1 MYKKGYKASHNHR
14 CIGFKYEVGCTYS
27 MEEEAVVCSHGFH
40 YCKKAFDTLNYYSY
54 NKDFNLFEI
63 QDMSNSTDMHQEK
76 CATNKIKII
85 REVTDPEELF
95 SLLGVYRKYNKKGVL
110 VFEKTKESEK
120 RFNGQTGK
128 IILEKTKYSEN
139 EYDGQTG
146 NIIFEKTKDKEVHY
160 YKISYSTNRRKTK
173 FKKTKYEE
181 TYFNKDGYVTKYID
195 LKKRITTKYT
205 YSSDNVLLKQTSSN
219 GYKYVANKHGQ
230 VILEIKPNGL
240 KKEVSY
246 NTDGYILKTQY
257 SNGKF
262 ETFEYTD
269 DNRLLNY
276 VNTDGTTIKNI
287 YKNNKLVRS
296 EENIIKT
303 YKNGVKNCNFTY

>member
-1 MYKKGYKASHNHR
+1 M
-14 CIGFKYEVGCTYS
+14 
-27 MEEEAVVCSHGFH
+27 
-40 YCKKAFDTLNYYSY
+40 
-54 NKDFNLFEI
+54 
-63 QDMSNSTDMHQEK
+63 
-76 CATNKIKII
+76 
-85 REVTDPEELF
+85 
-95 SLLGVYRKYNKKGVL
+95 
-110 VFEKTKESEK
+110 FEKTKENEK
-120 RFNGQTGK
+120 KFNGQTGK

-276 VNTDGTTIKNI
+276 YNTDGATVKNTYDKKNQLVKSEKNI
-287 YKNNKLVRS
+287 IEKYN
-296 EENIIKT
+296 
-303 YKNGVKNCNFTY
+303 KNGRVDVFTY